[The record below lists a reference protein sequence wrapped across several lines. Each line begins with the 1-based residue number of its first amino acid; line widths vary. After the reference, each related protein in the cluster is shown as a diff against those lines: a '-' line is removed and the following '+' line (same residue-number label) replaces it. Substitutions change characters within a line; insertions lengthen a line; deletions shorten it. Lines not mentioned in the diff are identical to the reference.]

1 MKKEIS
7 HKMVRLSTGVVVG
20 VEGLGV
26 EIEVLRG
33 VEVEMKVV
41 EVMRLWVWQWFEVR
55 VKEFLGLWGLERGCL
70 AGGIGL
76 GNWG

>member
-1 MKKEIS
+1 MKKEVS
-7 HKMVRLSTGVVVG
+7 HKLVRLSTGVVVG

-41 EVMRLWVWQWFEVR
+41 EVMRFEVVGFEVR

>member
-1 MKKEIS
+1 MKKEVS
-7 HKMVRLSTGVVVG
+7 HKLVRLSTGVVVG

-41 EVMRLWVWQWFEVR
+41 EVMRFEV
-55 VKEFLGLWGLERGCL
+55 
-70 AGGIGL
+70 
-76 GNWG
+76 